1 MVRRGLIA
9 FLGYKKVF
17 FSGKCL
23 ILRRMSKNLIFRPH
37 AANEIRCLIF
47 LTLNQLV
54 MALQIG
60 TFSISRLTIGSTE
73 NFHLRCYEMIM
84 ATTPAVLHIET
95 QATAYKAAIDQLTA
109 ILKRKTAYIAT
120 VSLSEADYT
129 RDCGISTV
137 INVIDAFKDSI
148 VEVKRLASR
157 RLLPQIAPYRRTRYR
172 EYTTQT
178 AETDGLLRVLEA
190 EENAEAVETL
200 GITDDVAA
208 LREANA
214 AFDEA
219 HKAKAEEESERLA
232 EKSLDSAAVVAEVNR
247 QYEQIV
253 QIINAYA
260 IVQPTDE
267 LNSFIKKLN
276 GQVEVFASIVGSGSS
291 ATKPSTD
298 PGTDTGEGTDTG
310 GDDSGSGDEG
320 GSPSGI

>member
-1 MVRRGLIA
+1 
-9 FLGYKKVF
+9 
-17 FSGKCL
+17 
-23 ILRRMSKNLIFRPH
+23 
-37 AANEIRCLIF
+37 
-47 LTLNQLV
+47 
-54 MALQIG
+54 
-60 TFSISRLTIGSTE
+60 
-73 NFHLRCYEMIM
+73 M

-200 GITDDVAA
+200 GISDDVAA

-214 AFDEA
+214 AFDEI
-219 HKAKAEEESERLA
+219 HKAKAEEESERLT
-232 EKSLDSAAVVAEVNR
+232 EKNLDSAAVVAEVNR

-253 QIINAYA
+253 QIVNAYA

-267 LNSFIKKLN
+267 LNGFIKKLN
-276 GQVEVFASIVGSGSS
+276 GQIQVFASIVGGGSS
-291 ATKPSTD
+291 ATKPSID
-298 PGTDTGEGTDTG
+298 PGTGGEDTG
-310 GDDSGSGDEG
+310 GDGSDDG
-320 GSPSGI
+320 GTPGEV

>member
-1 MVRRGLIA
+1 MFNI
-9 FLGYKKVF
+9 
-17 FSGKCL
+17 
-23 ILRRMSKNLIFRPH
+23 
-37 AANEIRCLIF
+37 
-47 LTLNQLV
+47 LTLIQLFMV
-54 MALQIG
+54 SQIG
-60 TFSISRLTIGSTE
+60 TFPISRLTIGSTE
-73 NFHLRCYEMIM
+73 NFHLRCYEMIV
-84 ATTPAVLHIET
+84 AVTPAALHIET
-95 QATAYKAAIDQLTA
+95 QATDYKAAIDQLTA
-109 ILKRKTAYIAT
+109 VLKRKTAYIAT
-120 VSLSEADYT
+120 ASLSEADHM

-148 VEVKRLASR
+148 VEVKRLASQ

-190 EENAEAVETL
+190 EENTEAVETL
-200 GITDDVAA
+200 GISDDVAA

-214 AFDEA
+214 AFDEI
-219 HKAKAEEESERLA
+219 HKAKAEEESERLT
-232 EKSLDSAAVVAEVNR
+232 EKNLDSAAVVAEVNR

-253 QIINAYA
+253 QIVNAYA

>member
-1 MVRRGLIA
+1 
-9 FLGYKKVF
+9 
-17 FSGKCL
+17 
-23 ILRRMSKNLIFRPH
+23 
-37 AANEIRCLIF
+37 
-47 LTLNQLV
+47 

-276 GQVEVFASIVGSGSS
+276 GQVEVFASIEGSGSS